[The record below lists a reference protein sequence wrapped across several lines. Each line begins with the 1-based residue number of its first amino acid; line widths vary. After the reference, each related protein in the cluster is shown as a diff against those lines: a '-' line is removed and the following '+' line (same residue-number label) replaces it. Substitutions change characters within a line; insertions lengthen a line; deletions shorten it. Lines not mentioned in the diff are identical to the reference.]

1 MLKITNA
8 YKHFKDVD
16 AIKDVSL
23 TIEQHDVI
31 TLIGPS
37 GSGKSTLLRLIN
49 GLEILDSGSI
59 TYQDQ
64 VIDYNDEVKLGLIRQ
79 EIGFVFQNFN
89 LFNNLNVLDNLI
101 LAPMQLLN
109 MPKDEAIALAKDYL
123 NQVGLVDKLE
133 ADVKTLSGGQKQRV
147 AIVRSLMMSPKI
159 LLFDEP
165 TSALDPE
172 MVKEVLNVMANLA
185 AQKTTMVIVTHEM
198 KFAQEVANKV
208 VFMDQGEIVEVGHPQ
223 EFFSNPNSE
232 RAKEF
237 LSKVL

>member
-23 TIEQHDVI
+23 TIEQHEVI

-133 ADVKTLSGGQKQRV
+133 ADTKTLSGGQKQRV

-223 EFFSNPNSE
+223 DFFSNPNSE

>member
-64 VIDYNDEVKLGLIRQ
+64 VIDYNDEAKLGLIRQ

-159 LLFDEP
+159 LL
-165 TSALDPE
+165 
-172 MVKEVLNVMANLA
+172 
-185 AQKTTMVIVTHEM
+185 
-198 KFAQEVANKV
+198 
-208 VFMDQGEIVEVGHPQ
+208 
-223 EFFSNPNSE
+223 
-232 RAKEF
+232 
-237 LSKVL
+237 